1 MFNFGLFSTHIPYLI
16 MALLYAVYYVT
27 TMLGGNVSLTE
38 KENKNT
44 AHIAHEVSFQAA
56 PKKNIATYK
65 VCFEQGIPPKATQQ
79 PKVFHPSEKKIHPLA
94 QPIFLN
100 AGYGFALF
108 SRPPPSV
115 LA

>member
-1 MFNFGLFSTHIPYLI
+1 
-16 MALLYAVYYVT
+16 VYYVT
-27 TMLGGNVSLTE
+27 TLLGGNVSLTE
-38 KENKNT
+38 KGNNNT
-44 AHIAHEVSFQAA
+44 TNIAHEVSFQAA

-65 VCFEQGIPPKATQQ
+65 VCFEQGIPPKAIQK
-79 PKVFHPSEKKIHPLA
+79 PKIFNSSEKRIHPLA

-100 AGYGFALF
+100 TGYGFALF

>member
-27 TMLGGNVSLTE
+27 TLLGGNVSLTE
-38 KENKNT
+38 KGNNNT
-44 AHIAHEVSFQAA
+44 ANIAHEVSFQAA
-56 PKKNIATYK
+56 PKKNISTYK
-65 VCFEQGIPPKATQQ
+65 VCFEQGIPPKVTPK
-79 PKVFHPSEKKIHPLA
+79 PKVFSSSEKRIPALA
-94 QPIFLN
+94 QAIYN